1 MAAKRGAK
9 PIPAPEVVGP
19 VLDEELLTERQQQ
32 LAAMNAHTHEV
43 IERFGD
49 GLPWQA
55 EHYEAE
61 IRSDLRRGC
70 EAFLRAG
77 RKLVVARECT
87 THGEWGG
94 LLQRL
99 GIEPRQAHRMMET
112 ARRLANRSRATDLLE
127 AAGSTSKLIEL
138 LSLPED
144 QFAELANDGAT
155 GDLEIDDLAG
165 MTRDDL
171 RAAVRRAR
179 ADLQERDNEIS
190 DLKTSR
196 AQARREWVKSEPDAK
211 VMKLRTSARL
221 ALDSMLAVLS
231 TNDVSK
237 GLHGAIMALI
247 EDEDAGQQDH
257 GDFLA
262 GLFAEAIGSIC
273 ALRDNLPVSVPILEP
288 HVPKAGR
295 R

>member
-1 MAAKRGAK
+1 MTTKRGAR
-9 PIPAPEVVGP
+9 PIASTEPASAPLEGEL
-19 VLDEELLTERQQQ
+19 LDERSQQ
-32 LAAMNAHTHEV
+32 LAVMNAQMEAV
-43 IERFGD
+43 IDQFGD

-179 ADLQERDNEIS
+179 ADIEERDNEIS
-190 DLKTSR
+190 ALKTSR

-211 VMKLRTSARL
+211 VTKLRTSVRL

-231 TNDVSK
+231 TNDASK
-237 GLHGAIMALI
+237 GLHGAIAALV

-262 GLFAEAIGSIC
+262 GLFAEAIGSVC